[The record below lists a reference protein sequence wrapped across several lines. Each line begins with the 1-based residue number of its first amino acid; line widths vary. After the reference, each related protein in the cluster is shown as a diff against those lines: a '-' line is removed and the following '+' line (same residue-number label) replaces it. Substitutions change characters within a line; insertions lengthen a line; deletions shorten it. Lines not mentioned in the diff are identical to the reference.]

1 MFLLVN
7 RSLPCYK
14 KKNKWINAMPTR
26 ATAVLRGKEML
37 YHICHMI
44 FSLYGLCDFCFATP
58 GFEGTHLVYGLSQA
72 LSGGPEV

>member
-1 MFLLVN
+1 
-7 RSLPCYK
+7 
-14 KKNKWINAMPTR
+14 MPTR

-58 GFEGTHLVYGLSQA
+58 GFEGTHLVYVLSQT
-72 LSGGPEV
+72 LSRWT